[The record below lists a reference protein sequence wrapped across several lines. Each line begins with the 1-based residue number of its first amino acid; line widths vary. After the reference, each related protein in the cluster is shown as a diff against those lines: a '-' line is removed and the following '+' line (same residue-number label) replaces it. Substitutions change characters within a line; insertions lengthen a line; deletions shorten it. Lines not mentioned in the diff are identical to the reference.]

1 MDRQRD
7 RVPWREDKDG
17 DGGKKEKRAEMEI
30 YIYIYIQGGTVI
42 YGGEET
48 RADSLSLVQDKT
60 KT

>member
-30 YIYIYIQGGTVI
+30 YIYIYTGWYRNLWRRGDQSRFSVSGS
-42 YGGEET
+42 
-48 RADSLSLVQDKT
+48 R
-60 KT
+60 